1 LSEVA
6 SRGPILD
13 ARWTMSLRAARAF
26 MTGRGVARGLGVPT
40 AVGLGVAGV
49 GPTRGAAD
57 VILTAGEELLDEEPG
72 SGAVHATVSTKSRS
86 AAAARR
92 ISRPYVGLG
101 KPFTRLP
108 EGPSGSQDA

>member
-1 LSEVA
+1 
-6 SRGPILD
+6 
-13 ARWTMSLRAARAF
+13 MSLRAARAF